1 MDYQLG
7 LITLDRG
14 LEQIMKRI
22 SRHLSCPLRL
32 YETCTDFVKDRGSGK
47 TGAVIIDGAVCS
59 QPRLM
64 DLQMVLSEVPAWQV
78 IYLPGTQKRN
88 EVKEA
93 MRLGA
98 FGSLHKPVSEH
109 EVRQMLHSAIGM

>member
-14 LEQIMKRI
+14 LEQIMKRV
-22 SRHLSCPLRL
+22 SKYFNSQLRL
-32 YETCTDFVKDRGSGK
+32 YESCTDFVKDRGSGK
-47 TGAVIIDGAVCS
+47 AGAVIIDGAVCS
-59 QPRLM
+59 QPSLM
-64 DLQMVLSEVPAWQV
+64 DLQMVLSEVPAWHV

-88 EVKEA
+88 EVREA

-109 EVRQMLHSAIGM
+109 EVRQMLCSALGM